1 MAANVDLYSLS
12 SEGSLVCHTYSP
24 RTRDTHT
31 YCRAF
36 DSGAVTTCFNYLGLS
51 RLGFE
56 NVHVFYNK
64 KPTYFLKCTNFIV
77 NAFHLKNCSVFD
89 LVWLVHWVLCD
100 VTRQSISNC

>member
-1 MAANVDLYSLS
+1 MAANVDRYSLS

-56 NVHVFYNK
+56 HPTFRLWYERSNPLRPTAVALTLKITLFPTSEGYNTLFRMVFQ
-64 KPTYFLKCTNFIV
+64 T
-77 NAFHLKNCSVFD
+77 
-89 LVWLVHWVLCD
+89 
-100 VTRQSISNC
+100 